1 MNPPVQIAIFV
12 ASLNL
17 NIPQLLFKKMK
28 NFVRQLI
35 SSALDHAK
43 KNGDLELS
51 VMSEIVVEKP
61 KEEKFGD
68 FSTSLAMG
76 LAKSERK
83 KPYEIAEI
91 LSRHLLCNEDNI
103 ASVKIAGPGFL
114 NLTMKPSFFLK
125 RLLKVAEQADGYGSS
140 NAGQGKKVL
149 LEFVSANPT
158 GPLHVGHGRGAAV
171 GDMLGR
177 LLDKAG
183 YNVSTEYYINDVG
196 NQMNTLGRSTWS
208 RYLEL
213 QDKGNAFPSDYYQG
227 EYIKDIARDIY
238 AQHGN
243 EFLDKEEEQVLP
255 FFREYARNSVLNGIK
270 EDLSNFGVIFD
281 QWFSEK
287 KLYDQQ
293 LVDAT
298 VNWLR
303 KEKHIYDKE
312 GAVWLRSSA
321 LNDEKDRVL
330 IKQSGEKTYFCSDIA
345 YHKNKIDRG
354 FEWIVDLWG
363 ADHHG
368 YVPRMKSALQ
378 AMGYDENVFKVMLV
392 QFVSLKRG
400 GEKVSMSTRSG
411 EFETLADVIKEVG
424 IDATRF
430 FFLMRSSDTHLD
442 FDLELA
448 KKESPENPVFY
459 IQYAHARICSIFR
472 IATEQGI
479 KLLDSVDIDLS
490 PLQNKEEF
498 VMIKKI
504 LAFTEIVE
512 KSAELLEVHRI
523 AFYLQDLVGTFH
535 RYYSRNRIVSEDKAL
550 SCARLFLMNCLRV
563 TIRNGLSIMGVSAPE
578 RM

>member
-1 MNPPVQIAIFV
+1 
-12 ASLNL
+12 
-17 NIPQLLFKKMK
+17 MK
-28 NFVRQLI
+28 
-35 SSALDHAK
+35 
-43 KNGDLELS
+43 
-51 VMSEIVVEKP
+51 
-61 KEEKFGD
+61 
-68 FSTSLAMG
+68 
-76 LAKSERK
+76 
-83 KPYEIAEI
+83 
-91 LSRHLLCNEDNI
+91 
-103 ASVKIAGPGFL
+103 
-114 NLTMKPSFFLK
+114 
-125 RLLKVAEQADGYGSS
+125 
-140 NAGQGKKVL
+140 
-149 LEFVSANPT
+149 
-158 GPLHVGHGRGAAV
+158 
-171 GDMLGR
+171 
-177 LLDKAG
+177 
-183 YNVSTEYYINDVG
+183 
-196 NQMNTLGRSTWS
+196 TLGRSTWS

-255 FFREYARNSVLNGIK
+255 FFREYACNSVLNGIK
-270 EDLSNFGVIFD
+270 EDLAKFGVIFD

-293 LVDAT
+293 LVDAA

-472 IATEQGI
+472 TATEQGI

-490 PLQNKEEF
+490 PLKNKEEF

-504 LAFTEIVE
+504 LAFTETVE

-535 RYYSRNRIVSEDKAL
+535 RYYSRNRIVSEDHAL
-550 SCARLFLMNCLRV
+550 SFARLFLMNCLRV

>member
-1 MNPPVQIAIFV
+1 
-12 ASLNL
+12 
-17 NIPQLLFKKMK
+17 MK
-28 NFVRQLI
+28 HFVRKLI
-35 SSALDHAK
+35 NSALDQAK
-43 KNGDLELS
+43 NNGDLELF
-51 VMSEIVVEKP
+51 VMPEVVVEKP

-76 LAKSERK
+76 LSKSERR
-83 KPYEIAEI
+83 KPYEVAEI
-91 LSRHLLCNEDNI
+91 LSRHLQSSEEYI
-103 ASVKIAGPGFL
+103 ASVTIAGPGFL
-114 NLTMKPSFFLK
+114 NLIMKPIFFLE
-125 RLLKVAEQADGYGSS
+125 RLVKVAEQGDQYGSS

-183 YNVSTEYYINDVG
+183 YDVSTEYYINDVG
-196 NQMNTLGRSTWS
+196 NQMNTLGRSTWA

-213 QDKGNAFPSDYYQG
+213 QGKVNEFPADYYQG
-227 EYIKDIARDIY
+227 DYIKDIARDIKNK
-238 AQHGN
+238 HGN
-243 EFLDKEEEQVLP
+243 EFLNKTEEQVLS
-255 FFREYARNSVLNGIK
+255 FFREYALGSVLDGIK
-270 EDLSNFGVIFD
+270 KDLSDFD
-281 QWFSEK
+281 VSFDRWFSEK
-287 KLYDQQ
+287 NLYDQK
-293 LVDAT
+293 LVDT
-298 VNWLR
+298 SVNWLR
-303 KEKHIYDKE
+303 EEKHVYDKD
-312 GAVWLRSSA
+312 GAVWLKSSKF
-321 LNDEKDRVL
+321 NDEKDRVL

-368 YVPRMKSALQ
+368 YVPRMKSALK
-378 AMGYDENVFKVMLV
+378 AMGYDESVFKVMLI

-411 EFETLADVIKEVG
+411 EFETLAEVIKDVG
-424 IDATRF
+424 LDATRF

-448 KKESPENPVFY
+448 KKESADNPVFY

-472 IATEQGI
+472 KATENGI
-479 KLLDSVDIDLS
+479 KLLDSADIDLS
-490 PLQNKEEF
+490 PLKNEEEF
-498 VMIKKI
+498 IMIKKI
-504 LAFTEIVE
+504 LSFGETIE

-535 RYYSRNRIVSEDKAL
+535 RYYSRNRIVSDDHAL
-550 SCARLFLMNCLRV
+550 SSARLFVMNCLRI
-563 TIRNGLSIMGVSAPE
+563 TIRNGLSVMGVSAPD

>member
-1 MNPPVQIAIFV
+1 V

-114 NLTMKPSFFLK
+114 NLTMKPAFFLK
-125 RLLKVAEQADGYGSS
+125 RLLKVAEQADRYGSS

-158 GPLHVGHGRGAAV
+158 GPLHIGHGRGAAV

>member
-1 MNPPVQIAIFV
+1 
-12 ASLNL
+12 
-17 NIPQLLFKKMK
+17 MK
-28 NFVRQLI
+28 TIVRQLI

-91 LSRHLLCNEDNI
+91 LSRHLQCNEDNI

-125 RLLKVAEQADGYGSS
+125 RLLKVAEQADQYGSS

-270 EDLSNFGVIFD
+270 EDLATFGVIFD

-293 LVDAT
+293 LVDAA

-472 IATEQGI
+472 TATEQGI

-504 LAFTEIVE
+504 LAFTETVE

-535 RYYSRNRIVSEDKAL
+535 RYYSRNRIVSEDHAL
-550 SCARLFLMNCLRV
+550 SFARLFLMNCLRV

>member
-114 NLTMKPSFFLK
+114 NLTMKPAFFLK
-125 RLLKVAEQADGYGSS
+125 RLLKVAEQADRYGSS

-255 FFREYARNSVLNGIK
+255 FFREYASNSVLNGIK

>member
-1 MNPPVQIAIFV
+1 M
-12 ASLNL
+12 
-17 NIPQLLFKKMK
+17 KK
-28 NFVRQLI
+28 FVRKLI
-35 SSALDHAK
+35 KSALNNAK
-43 KNGDLELS
+43 NDGDLELS
-51 VMSEIVVEKP
+51 IVPEIVVEKP

-76 LAKSERK
+76 LAKSERR

-91 LSRHLLCNEDNI
+91 LSRHLQCKDDNI
-103 ASVKIAGPGFL
+103 DSVTIAGPGFL
-114 NLTMKPSFFLK
+114 NITMRRSFFLE
-125 RLLKVAEQADGYGSS
+125 RLLKVAEQPDRYGSS

-196 NQMNTLGRSTWS
+196 NQMNTLGRSTWA

-213 QDKGNAFPSDYYQG
+213 QGRENGFPSDYYQG
-227 EYIKDIARDIY
+227 DYIKDIARDIHE
-238 AQHGN
+238 QHGS
-243 EFLDKEEEQVLP
+243 EFFHKTEDEVLP
-255 FFREYARNSVLNGIK
+255 FFREYSLNSILDGIK
-270 EDLSNFGVIFD
+270 EDLAKFGVCFD

-287 KLYDQQ
+287 KLYDHQ
-293 LVDAT
+293 LVETA

-303 KEKHIYDKE
+303 KEKYIYDKD
-312 GAVWLRSSA
+312 GAVWLKSSDF
-321 LNDEKDRVL
+321 NDEKDRVL

-378 AMGYDENVFKVMLV
+378 AMGYDENVFKVMLI
-392 QFVSLKRG
+392 QFVSLKRDG
-400 GEKVSMSTRSG
+400 DKVSMSTRSG
-411 EFETLADVIKEVG
+411 EFETLADVVKEVG
-424 IDATRF
+424 VDATRF

-448 KKESPENPVFY
+448 KKASADNPVFY

-472 IATEQGI
+472 TATKQGI
-479 KLLDSVDIDLS
+479 KLRDAVNVDLS
-490 PLQNKEEF
+490 PLKN
-498 VMIKKI
+498 
-504 LAFTEIVE
+504 
-512 KSAELLEVHRI
+512 
-523 AFYLQDLVGTFH
+523 
-535 RYYSRNRIVSEDKAL
+535 
-550 SCARLFLMNCLRV
+550 
-563 TIRNGLSIMGVSAPE
+563 
-578 RM
+578 